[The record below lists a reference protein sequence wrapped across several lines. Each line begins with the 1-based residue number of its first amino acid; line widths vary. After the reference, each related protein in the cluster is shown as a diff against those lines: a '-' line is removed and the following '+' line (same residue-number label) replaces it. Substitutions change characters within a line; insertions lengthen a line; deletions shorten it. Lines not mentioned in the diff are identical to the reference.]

1 MASASDGSDAVVPS
15 PFTTLILLPCCH
27 HHHHHHHRESGPIK
41 CPFPNLHNVL
51 PIKWISF
58 SFLGSLMHTHTH
70 NLLQRNCNRK
80 THNLLT
86 LIHTF
91 RYPEKSAFLW
101 VGHWFCNASK
111 ITPTQFEEA
120 VWEGHQIVYIK
131 SVGYWKKRQI
141 PKWVAMI
148 FKEWDAASKRQS
160 YGYYCYYFW
169 GIIAK
174 ENGNKRPQDKGK
186 RSTVSVKMGVD
197 HPRGKERNSFFLTLR
212 KGGISGSYLLLTRGS
227 PCNPDCFASNPISR

>member
-15 PFTTLILLPCCH
+15 PFTTFTLLPCCH
-27 HHHHHHHRESGPIK
+27 HHHHHHHREWGPIK

-51 PIKWISF
+51 PTKWFFFFFFGIF
-58 SFLGSLMHTHTH
+58 DAYTHTQSLAKKLYQK
-70 NLLQRNCNRK
+70 NPQPLDPSPPISITRK
-80 THNLLT
+80 ERILTSWT
-86 LIHTF
+86 LILQCQQNHTNPI
-91 RYPEKSAFLW
+91 RRSCLRRALNCLHQECGVLEK
-101 VGHWFCNASK
+101 
-111 ITPTQFEEA
+111 TPD
-120 VWEGHQIVYIK
+120 
-131 SVGYWKKRQI
+131 
-141 PKWVAMI
+141 PKMGCYD

-169 GIIAK
+169 GIIGK

-186 RSTVSVKMGVD
+186 RSTMSVKIGVD
-197 HPRGKERNSFFLTLR
+197 HARGKERNSFFLTLR